1 MAGTHFRNPVM
12 FAGLSNNTKWFKDLP
27 VDHNPNYVVF
37 NDDFIGASLAQPP
50 WNTSLADGGA
60 SAVTSTVDLNG
71 NLTIASAATT
81 DNNGACVVTGSTSWQ
96 PAAKVVDSTGATT
109 NPGSTIWFESRLKSA
124 DVDQTNFGAG
134 LVVTGISGSEGW
146 SSANRISIESADG
159 IGNIQFVTDDAA
171 GTTTTN
177 YTTGAGT
184 LTDATYITV
193 GFKAHGTSQVD
204 FYVNRM
210 FAGTHTA
217 NIPTDELQGFLA
229 SVSGD
234 ATGTKST
241 DFDYWY
247 CVNNRN
253 ASELRGNI

>member
-1 MAGTHFRNPVM
+1 M
-12 FAGLSNNTKWFKDLP
+12 FPSHD
-27 VDHNPNYVVF
+27 
-37 NDDFIGASLAQPP
+37 
-50 WNTSLADGGA
+50 
-60 SAVTSTVDLNG
+60 
-71 NLTIASAATT
+71 
-81 DNNGACVVTGSTSWQ
+81 
-96 PAAKVVDSTGATT
+96 
-109 NPGSTIWFESRLKSA
+109 PGSTIWFESRLKSA

-159 IGNIQFVTDDAA
+159 IGNIQFVTDSSS
-171 GTTTTN
+171 TTTTN

-184 LTDATYITV
+184 LTDATYVTV
-193 GFKAHGTSQVD
+193 GFKVHGTSKVE
-204 FYVNRM
+204 FYVNRIL
-210 FAGTHTA
+210 AATHTT

-234 ATGTKST
+234 ASGTKST